1 MLCGSPRFYRVISLI
16 FKQSWESSK
25 YVKEPDSGLEAQT
38 INLTG
43 QDI

>member
-1 MLCGSPRFYRVISLI
+1 MWKSKILQGHLLDIQ
-16 FKQSWESSK
+16 QSWESSK